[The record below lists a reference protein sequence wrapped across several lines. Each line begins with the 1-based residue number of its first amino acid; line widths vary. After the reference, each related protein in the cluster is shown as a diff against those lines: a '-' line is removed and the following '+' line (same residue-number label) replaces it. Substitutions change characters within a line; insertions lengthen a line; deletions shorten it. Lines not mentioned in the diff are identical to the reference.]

1 MITKRN
7 YKKKNKNIKIMIIE
21 DELDILLLYKDY
33 LNNKGF
39 SVLATST
46 TANEALKDYENFYPN
61 LIILDYNLPGKTNG
75 LEASRQILKK
85 NPYVPIIIVTAFD
98 TVKTELSQDQFFTDK
113 HIILLL
119 KPIKLNILEH
129 NIKSLL
135 NKKSNN
141 KQYVYF

>member
-1 MITKRN
+1 MITRRN
-7 YKKKNKNIKIMIIE
+7 SKKKNKNIKIMIIE

-85 NPYVPIIIVTAFD
+85 YPTVPIIIVTAFD

-113 HIILLL
+113 NIILLL
-119 KPIKLNILEH
+119 KPIKLNILES
-129 NIKSLL
+129 NVRKLL
-135 NKKSNN
+135 IKKSNN
-141 KQYVYF
+141 KQFVLF